1 MCDLPCKK
9 IKENWMPRSI
19 SVDDYWRS
27 NGTLLFNIETENRK
41 LSVMEKS
48 KSYFSDK
55 SRCMK
60 CGGKISGVFGF
71 VSVDD
76 TFLWIYTQRSGYCK
90 ECAKSKAESDTELHK
105 KNNAVIYERSKC
117 YVTVKGSRRHYE
129 GGAVV
134 EDIGQ
139 NILLNPNYKTCV

>member
-27 NGTLLFNIETENRK
+27 NGILLFNIETENRK

-139 NILLNPNYKTCV
+139 NILLNPSYKACV

>member
-9 IKENWMPRSI
+9 IRENWMPRSI

-60 CGGKISGVFGF
+60 CGGNFSGVFGF

-129 GGAVV
+129 GGDVV
-134 EDIGQ
+134 EDIGR
-139 NILLNPNYKTCV
+139 IFF